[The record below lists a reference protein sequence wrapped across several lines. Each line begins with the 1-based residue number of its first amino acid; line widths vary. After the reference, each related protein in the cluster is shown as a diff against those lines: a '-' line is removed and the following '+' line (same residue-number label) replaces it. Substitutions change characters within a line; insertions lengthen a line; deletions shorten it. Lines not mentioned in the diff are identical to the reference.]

1 LYTVSD
7 GRAVNEGGGTSNYR
21 YDRAGRAKEVTDIR
35 GKLVKYEY
43 DAAGQR
49 TKLTYPDN
57 SYITYEYDEM
67 GRLKKIKDN
76 SLNVLAE
83 YAYDELSRRAGLA
96 YLSNAYAVYQYDLGN
111 RLTNITNQINA
122 GDSLAYAYNSYDN
135 VGNRLNMVVNG
146 TSQHTYT
153 YDDLY
158 QLTNVVYPG
167 PSSVTYNYDAVGNRT
182 SVVSGGTT
190 NYVSNNLNQYTSVG
204 GVTYSY
210 DTKGNLTNDGVRTY
224 TYDCENRL
232 TQVNTSPVTYYK
244 YDFADRRVRKY
255 RTIAE
260 TRYCYDG
267 DQIIAEYS
275 GAGTLLR
282 KFVYGP
288 GIDEPICLIDVASG
302 NKYYYHYDG
311 LGSVVALSN
320 SAGTRVESYSYD
332 VYGQPSG
339 TSSVGNPYLFTG
351 RAYDTETG
359 LYYYRARY
367 YKPAIGRFM
376 QTDPIGYEDGL
387 NVYWYAKNSPVNLN
401 DPRGLTSGWTHE
413 NCQAIFNRRAGELA
427 KEMASCWTG
436 FGYSYGGSFAYCLAS
451 CMVVSAPSG
460 ETVFKPCLAVCGTT
474 TAVVD
479 AWVAKK
485 CSRAVR
491 REIDSAH
498 KSHAFCMCRADGC
511 TVGDCLHHLD

>member
-1 LYTVSD
+1 MNKTLPKRLRRRKERIERRLRPRRWSHQDRPMFRATNIHYDLAERTRGFAYGGLGAMHLLARQTGLVQAIDRGLHLLKRHLPYHESD
-7 GRAVNEGGGTSNYR
+7 HVLN
-21 YDRAGRAKEVTDIR
+21 
-35 GKLVKYEY
+35 
-43 DAAGQR
+43 
-49 TKLTYPDN
+49 
-57 SYITYEYDEM
+57 ITYNILCNGDCLEDLERLRNDEVYLDAL
-67 GRLKKIKDN
+67 G
-76 SLNVLAE
+76 A
-83 YAYDELSRRAGLA
+83 RRIA
-96 YLSNAYAVYQYDLGN
+96 DP
-111 RLTNITNQINA
+111 TTA
-122 GDSLAYAYNSYDN
+122 GDFCRRFSL
-135 VGNRLNMVVNG
+135 
-146 TSQHTYT
+146 
-153 YDDLY
+153 DDVMTLMEII
-158 QLTNVVYPG
+158 N
-167 PSSVTYNYDAVGNRT
+167 
-182 SVVSGGTT
+182 
-190 NYVSNNLNQYTSVG
+190 
-204 GVTYSY
+204 
-210 DTKGNLTNDGVRTY
+210 
-224 TYDCENRL
+224 
-232 TQVNTSPVTYYK
+232 
-244 YDFADRRVRKY
+244 RVRLEVWKKQPDEFF
-255 RTIAE
+255 RQAVIEADGTIAE

-288 GIDEPICLIDVASG
+288 GIDEPICLIDVAGG

-339 TSSVGNPYLFTG
+339 TSSVGNPYLFTA

-387 NVYWYAKNSPVNLN
+387 NVYWYAKNSPVNLT